1 MRAIFEEVS
10 NALYSAVKEDVKKK
24 YEDVAEEVS
33 LIILPDNLSTWED
46 AACYLLRMCYAM
58 QAGYLEAMAERER
71 SISIPMARGH

>member
-10 NALYSAVKEDVKKK
+10 NALYSAVKEEVKKK

-58 QAGYLEAMAERER
+58 QAGYIEAMAERER
-71 SISIPMARGH
+71 PISIPMPIGH

>member
-33 LIILPDNLSTWED
+33 LISLPDNLSTWEE
-46 AACYLLRMCYAM
+46 AACYLLRICYAM

-71 SISIPMARGH
+71 HISIPMPRGH